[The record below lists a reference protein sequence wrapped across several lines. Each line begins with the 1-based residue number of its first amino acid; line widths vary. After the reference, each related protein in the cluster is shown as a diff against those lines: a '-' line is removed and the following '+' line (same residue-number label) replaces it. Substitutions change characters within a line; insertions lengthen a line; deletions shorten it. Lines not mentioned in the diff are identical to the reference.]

1 LVFKLVHE
9 THLAFLGVSLEI
21 FSIIFSLESHQL
33 LCEKLFYQKCFKMSF
48 SSSSRMHVDRHSS
61 VHLGRHSSHELHH
74 TIHSDI
80 PFFGED
86 IKPISFRDWM

>member
-1 LVFKLVHE
+1 
-9 THLAFLGVSLEI
+9 
-21 FSIIFSLESHQL
+21 
-33 LCEKLFYQKCFKMSF
+33 MSF